1 MAYVEGLIYQESGF
15 IKGYIEFNEGE
26 IIDVGT
32 GTCTKSENNEVMAKG
47 VVLPLLTNC
56 HTHLG
61 DAIAHGRSIK
71 GDIES
76 LVAPPN
82 GLKFRILRESNPDEL
97 ISAMRQAVLR
107 MLSTGT
113 GAFIDFREEALV
125 GVELIEKA
133 VSELP
138 INTMIMGRP
147 KELAY
152 SIDELSSLLPRVD
165 GIGLSSLSDWDYSEI
180 EKIATTTKQQGKLF
194 AMHACERKHEN
205 MDQILDLSPDF
216 LIHMTYGTDEDYETL
231 AELDIPVVL
240 CPRSN
245 IFFDNLP
252 NIPKMLEKGITIVL
266 GTDNAM
272 LNTPNMFEELKMCF
286 ELANKFG
293 EVAPQSIL
301 EMITLNLKK
310 IINAN
315 CYISLAQGTPSNFM
329 VLDIPMTD
337 PTQTLIS
344 GIKPENIKLINIGN
358 TIWKNR

>member
-26 IIDVGT
+26 IIDVGS
-32 GTCTKSENNEVMAKG
+32 TCTKSENNEVLAKG

-113 GAFIDFREEALV
+113 GAFIDFREEALT
-125 GVELIEKA
+125 GLELIEKA

-165 GIGLSSLSDWDYSEI
+165 GIGLSSLSDW
-180 EKIATTTKQQGKLF
+180 
-194 AMHACERKHEN
+194 ACERKHEN
-205 MDQILDLSPDF
+205 MDQILDLNPDF

>member
-1 MAYVEGLIYQESGF
+1 YQESGF

-32 GTCTKSENNEVMAKG
+32 GTCTKSENNEVLAKG

-61 DAIAHGRSIK
+61 DAIAYGRNIK
-71 GDIES
+71 GDIKS

-82 GLKFRILRESNPDEL
+82 GLKFRILRESNPEEL
-97 ISAMRQAVLR
+97 ISAMRQTVLK
-107 MLSTGT
+107 MLATGT
-113 GAFIDFREEALV
+113 GAFIDFREEALS
-125 GVELIEKA
+125 GVELLTKA

-147 KELAY
+147 KELTY
-152 SIDELSSLLPRVD
+152 SIDELNSLLPKVD

-180 EKIATTTKQQGKLF
+180 EKIATATKQHGRLL

-205 MDQILDLSPDF
+205 MDQILDLNPDF

-272 LNTPNMFEELKMCF
+272 LNTPNLFEELKMCF

-293 EVAPQSIL
+293 EVPPEIMLKMVTQ
-301 EMITLNLKK
+301 NLKK
-310 IINAN
+310 ILNPKD
-315 CYISLAQGTPSNFM
+315 YISLAPGTMSNFM
-329 VLDIPMTD
+329 VLDVPFSNPELTIVRD
-337 PTQTLIS
+337 L
-344 GIKPENIKLINIGN
+344 KPENIKLINIG
-358 TIWKNR
+358 TIIWN